1 MSMVDPAPF
10 RVVSANDS
18 LIMQLTKQASEE
30 RKEQTT
36 AMTTAL
42 ERLGDRLEKRIDAI
56 SEANTRA
63 LIAFQ
68 QAAAEDRKSDR
79 YDRRVFN
86 TVMLLGVLSLAGI
99 NVYFKGITLTTTLP
113 PVVVEAHVEHVP
125 DPADAEHAP
134 VETPADAEP
143 PQ

>member
-1 MSMVDPAPF
+1 MSLPDVSPF
-10 RVVSANDS
+10 RVVSTNDS

-30 RKEQTT
+30 RKAQTT

-42 ERLGDRLEKRIDAI
+42 DRLGDRLEKRIDGI
-56 SEANTRA
+56 SDANTRA

-86 TVMLLGVLSLAGI
+86 TLMLLGVLALAGI
-99 NVYFKGITLTTTLP
+99 NVYFKGITLTATSTVEP
-113 PVVVEAHVEHVP
+113 PVEHVS

-134 VETPADAEP
+134 VPVETDL
-143 PQ
+143 

>member
-1 MSMVDPAPF
+1 MSLAEPSPF
-10 RVVSANDS
+10 RVVSTNDS

-42 ERLGDRLEKRIDAI
+42 DRLGDRLEKRIDSI
-56 SEANTRA
+56 SDSNTRA

-86 TVMLLGVLSLAGI
+86 TLMLLGVLALAGI
-99 NVYFKGITLTTTLP
+99 NVYFKGITLTAT
-113 PVVVEAHVEHVP
+113 PVVEPHVEPSAAYVP

-134 VETPADAEP
+134 VETPTALP
-143 PQ
+143 L

>member
-1 MSMVDPAPF
+1 MSLPDPSPF
-10 RVVSANDS
+10 RVVSTNDS

-42 ERLGDRLEKRIDAI
+42 DRLGDRLEKRIDSI
-56 SEANTRA
+56 SDSNTRA

-86 TVMLLGVLSLAGI
+86 TLMLFGVLALAGI
-99 NVYFKGITLTTTLP
+99 NVYFKGITLTAT
-113 PVVVEAHVEHVP
+113 PVVEPHVEHVS

-134 VETPADAEP
+134 VPVETDL
-143 PQ
+143 

>member
-42 ERLGDRLEKRIDAI
+42 DRLGDRLEKRIDGI
-56 SEANTRA
+56 SDANTRA

-68 QAAAEDRKSDR
+68 QAAAEDRKADR

-86 TVMLLGVLSLAGI
+86 TLMLLGVLALAGI
-99 NVYFKGITLTTTLP
+99 NVYFKGITLTAAPAVEP
-113 PVVVEAHVEHVP
+113 PVEHVP
-125 DPADAEHAP
+125 GPTDAEHAP
-134 VETPADAEP
+134 LLETDL
-143 PQ
+143 

>member
-1 MSMVDPAPF
+1 
-10 RVVSANDS
+10 
-18 LIMQLTKQASEE
+18 
-30 RKEQTT
+30 
-36 AMTTAL
+36 MTTAL

-68 QAAAEDRKSDR
+68 QAAADDRKSDR

-99 NVYFKGITLTTTLP
+99 NVYFKGITLTTTTTTTTTTLP
-113 PVVVEAHVEHVP
+113 PVVVEAHVP

-134 VETPADAEP
+134 VPVETDL
-143 PQ
+143 

>member
-10 RVVSANDS
+10 RVVSTNDS

-42 ERLGDRLEKRIDAI
+42 DRLGDRLEKRIDGI

-86 TVMLLGVLSLAGI
+86 TLMLLGVLALAGI
-99 NVYFKGITLTTTLP
+99 NVYFKGITLTAVP
-113 PVVVEAHVEHVP
+113 AVVEHVEP
-125 DPADAEHAP
+125 VAAPADAEHAP
-134 VETPADAEP
+134 LLEIDL
-143 PQ
+143 

>member
-1 MSMVDPAPF
+1 MSLPDVSPF
-10 RVVSANDS
+10 RVVSTNDS

-42 ERLGDRLEKRIDAI
+42 DRLGDRLEKRIDGI
-56 SEANTRA
+56 SDANTRA

-86 TVMLLGVLSLAGI
+86 TLMLLGVLALAGI
-99 NVYFKGITLTTTLP
+99 NVYFRGLTLTATPT
-113 PVVVEAHVEHVP
+113 VEHVP
-125 DPADAEHAP
+125 NPADAEHAP
-134 VETPADAEP
+134 VEPETDL
-143 PQ
+143 